1 MDVVRRSQTVD
12 DEPDEHGSFF
22 YEALEEWKDLNLTRN
37 FKDFHKEIR
46 PLVKSLPSI
55 IYHKDQIVDILEK
68 HLKVKDS
75 LALDGLLE

>member
-1 MDVVRRSQTVD
+1 VD

-22 YEALEEWKDLNLTRN
+22 YEALEEWKDLNMTRH
-37 FKDFHKEIR
+37 FKDFVKEMQ

-55 IYHKDQIVDILEK
+55 IYHKEEIVNILEK

-75 LALDGLLE
+75 LALDGLLEYVFVRYL